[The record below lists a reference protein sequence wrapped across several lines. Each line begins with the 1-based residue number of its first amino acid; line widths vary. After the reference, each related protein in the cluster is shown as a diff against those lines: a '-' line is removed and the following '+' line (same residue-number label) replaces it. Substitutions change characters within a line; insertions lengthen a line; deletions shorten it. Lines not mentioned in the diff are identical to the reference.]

1 MTAFVFRSYIC
12 VHVCASATLCSK
24 LLQSEIL
31 VATTVLGR
39 AHWHATG
46 KLWDSNL
53 IAALGISSSL
63 LLKRFPSD
71 ARRAPAEP
79 GSVNKLSPSPRHED
93 P

>member
-1 MTAFVFRSYIC
+1 VTAFVFRSYIC

-31 VATTVLGR
+31 VASTVLGR

-46 KLWDSNL
+46 NYGIRTSSPPWAS
-53 IAALGISSSL
+53 AALCCSSVFRVTLAALPQSL
-63 LLKRFPSD
+63 
-71 ARRAPAEP
+71 
-79 GSVNKLSPSPRHED
+79 D